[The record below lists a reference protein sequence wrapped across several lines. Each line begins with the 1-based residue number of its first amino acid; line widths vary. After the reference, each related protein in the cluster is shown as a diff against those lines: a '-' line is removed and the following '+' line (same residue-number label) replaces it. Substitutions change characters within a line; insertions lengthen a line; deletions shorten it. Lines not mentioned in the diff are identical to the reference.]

1 MTSLTNLRQGSVCK
15 DQLFEKINQ
24 QFKIEDCAKDGGFT
38 FFAKDDGKKFL
49 INKLRHSAA
58 VATQNSS
65 CSDKIPNDTL
75 SKICL
80 GHR

>member
-1 MTSLTNLRQGSVCK
+1 MMKEGLRSLWFCLEHEHGMSE
-15 DQLFEKINQ
+15 LI
-24 QFKIEDCAKDGGFT
+24 IEDCAKDGGFT